1 MNQFEQSEWRNN
13 KCAIEFIENADHYIV
28 ERRRLLQIMKHVYHH
43 FIFGKTKRPVQ
54 IMDIGCGDGILT
66 QELLKID
73 AHIEATL
80 IDGSS
85 KMIEQAKIRLK
96 AYTNLNFIKCTLQEL
111 IENDLNNTYNL
122 VVSSLA
128 IHHLSMRQKESLF
141 KYIYDHIDLN
151 GLFLNIDTVKAPS
164 YDLEEF
170 YLELWREWI
179 SEKEVDHKPDESY
192 RHIPDRY
199 KKNPDNNPDTLK
211 DQLTAL
217 KLIGYKNVDCF
228 YKYGPFAVYGGQK

>member
-1 MNQFEQSEWRNN
+1 MTQFEQSEWKN
-13 KCAIEFIENADHYIV
+13 KKSALEFIENADHYIV
-28 ERRRLLQIMKHVYHH
+28 GRRRLLEIMKQVYHH
-43 FIFGKTKRPVQ
+43 FILGKTKRPVQ

-66 QELLKID
+66 QEILKID
-73 AHIEATL
+73 THIEATL

-96 AYTNLNFIKCTLQEL
+96 TYNHLNFIKCTFQEL
-111 IENDLNNTYNL
+111 IENDLNNTYNF

-141 KYIYDHIDLN
+141 KYIYDHLDEN

-179 SEKEVDHKPDESY
+179 TEKEVEYKPETSY
-192 RHIPDRY
+192 MHIPDRY
-199 KKNPDNNPDTLK
+199 KKK
-211 DQLTAL
+211 S
-217 KLIGYKNVDCF
+217 
-228 YKYGPFAVYGGQK
+228 